1 MSSILYKNEEKM
13 KKTYIILALL
23 FISGCYQSSEDASLT
38 LEKKYNIYISKLSNE
53 QIEKN
58 LKMGLKP
65 IAIKDNVDVKGFANT
80 AGSLAMKNNFPDKNA
95 FLVEK
100 LINNGYF
107 VIGKT
112 NLSEWANFR
121 SSSSTSGWSSMGGQ
135 TINPYGEMR
144 TPCGSSSG
152 SGVVV
157 ATGLVDVAIG
167 TETNGSVS
175 CPSSVNGIVG
185 IKPTVGLV
193 SRSGIIPIS
202 STQDTAGPM
211 ANSVIMAA
219 SVLEII
225 AGKDPNDKATTLIPE
240 NFDFD
245 FTSNLQSS
253 TLNGKKLGLLPTGS
267 QDEDG
272 NLMLENI
279 KEMLQNAG
287 ATVVEIEDNRE
298 YPGPE
303 GLLVLLYEFKV
314 GLEDYLAT
322 SNSEIKT
329 LEGLIEFNEKNSEDV
344 LKHFDQSHFYD
355 SNLTDSQE
363 EEYKIALKRVLET
376 RNEIDE
382 FIMNYDIDALVG
394 LSWSPAWAIN
404 HDGGDDEAIANY
416 KFWVNGSYAAMAGYP
431 HITIPFDYIDNLP
444 IGMSFIGSKW
454 DDKKLIELA
463 YAAEKIINFQ
473 PKPNLK

>member
-1 MSSILYKNEEKM
+1 MRNFIL
-13 KKTYIILALL
+13 ILVILL
-23 FISGCYQSSEDASLT
+23 FAGCNKSDKNIDV
-38 LEKKYNIYISKLSNE
+38 EKNYNIYISKLSDE
-53 QIEKN
+53 EIAEN
-58 LKMGLKP
+58 LKNGLKP
-65 IAIKDNVDVKGFANT
+65 IAVKDNIDVVGFANT
-80 AGSLAMKNNFPDKNA
+80 AGSKALENNFPNKNA
-95 FLVEK
+95 FLVQK
-100 LINNGYF
+100 LIDNGYF

-121 SSSSTSGWSSMGGQ
+121 SSTSTSGWSSMGGQ

-211 ANSVIMAA
+211 ANSVSSAA
-219 SVLEII
+219 KILEII
-225 AGKDPNDKATTLIPE
+225 SGVDLNDPATLNIPEDFNFNFTSDLNDSSLAGKR
-240 NFDFD
+240 F
-245 FTSNLQSS
+245 
-253 TLNGKKLGLLPTGS
+253 GLLPTGS
-267 QDEDG
+267 MNSDG
-272 NLMLENI
+272 KLMLRKI
-279 KEMLQNAG
+279 RMMLEEAG
-287 ATVVEIEDNRE
+287 ATVIDIDDNRE

-303 GLLVLLYEFKV
+303 ELLVLLYEFKV
-314 GLEDYLAT
+314 GLEQYLAN
-322 SNSEIKT
+322 SNSEFKT
-329 LEGLIEFNEKNSEDV
+329 LDELIAFNEDNKDEV

-355 SNLTDSQE
+355 SNKTPSQK
-363 EEYKIALKRVLET
+363 EEYLFALERVLQT
-376 RNEIDE
+376 RDEIDS
-382 FIMNYDIDALVG
+382 FIKEYDIEALVG

-404 HDGGDDEAIANY
+404 HEGGDDEAIAEY

-431 HITIPFDYIDNLP
+431 HVTIPFEYVDNLP

-454 DDKKLIELA
+454 DDKKLIEFA
-463 YAAEKIINFQ
+463 YAAEKLIQFK
-473 PKPNLK
+473 PSPNL

>member
-1 MSSILYKNEEKM
+1 MKNIFLIISTILILNACNTKLDESSVE
-13 KKTYIILALL
+13 
-23 FISGCYQSSEDASLT
+23 S
-38 LEKKYNIYISKLSNE
+38 KYNIYISKLSDE
-53 QIEKN
+53 EIEKN
-58 LKMGLKP
+58 LQKGLKP
-65 IAIKDNVDVKGFANT
+65 IAVKDNIDVKGFANT
-80 AGSLAMKNNFPDKNA
+80 AGSLALKNNFPDNNA
-95 FLVEK
+95 FLIQK
-100 LINNGYF
+100 LIDSGYF

-193 SRSGIIPIS
+193 SRTGIIPIS

-211 ANSVIMAA
+211 ANSVTSAA
-219 SVLEII
+219 KVLEVI
-225 AGKDPNDKATTLIPE
+225 AGVDPNDPATLNIPE
-240 NFDFD
+240 DFNFNF
-245 FTSNLQSS
+245 SS
-253 TLNGKKLGLLPTGS
+253 DLNDSSLAGKRFGLLPTGS
-267 QDEDG
+267 MNSDG
-272 NLMLENI
+272 KLMLKKI
-279 KEMLQNAG
+279 RMMLEEAG
-287 ATVVEIEDNRE
+287 AVVVDIDDKRE

-303 GLLVLLYEFKV
+303 ELLVLLYEFKV
-314 GLEDYLAT
+314 GLEQYLAS
-322 SNSEIKT
+322 SNSEFKT
-329 LEGLIEFNEKNSEDV
+329 LDELIAFNEENKDDV

-355 SNLTDSQE
+355 SNKTSSQR
-363 EEYKIALKRVLET
+363 EEYLIALERVLQT
-376 RNEIDE
+376 RDEIDS
-382 FIMNYDIDALVG
+382 FIEEYNIEALVG

-404 HDGGDDEAIANY
+404 HDGGDDEAIAEY

-431 HITIPFDYIDNLP
+431 HVTIPFEYVDNLP

-454 DDKKLIELA
+454 DDKKLIEFA
-463 YAAEKIINFQ
+463 YAAEQLIQFK
-473 PKPNLK
+473 PSPNL

>member
-1 MSSILYKNEEKM
+1 MRNFIL
-13 KKTYIILALL
+13 ILVILL
-23 FISGCYQSSEDASLT
+23 FAGCNKSDKNIDV
-38 LEKKYNIYISKLSNE
+38 EKKYNIYISKLSDE
-53 QIEKN
+53 EIAEN
-58 LKMGLKP
+58 LKNGLKP
-65 IAIKDNVDVKGFANT
+65 IAVKDNIDVVGFANT
-80 AGSLAMKNNFPDKNA
+80 AGSKALENNFPNKNA
-95 FLVEK
+95 FLAQK
-100 LINNGYF
+100 LIDNGYF

-121 SSSSTSGWSSMGGQ
+121 SSTSTSGWSSMGGQ

-211 ANSVIMAA
+211 ANSVSSAA
-219 SVLEII
+219 KILEII
-225 AGKDPNDKATTLIPE
+225 SGVDLNDPATLNIPEDFNFNFTSDLNDSSLAGKR
-240 NFDFD
+240 F
-245 FTSNLQSS
+245 
-253 TLNGKKLGLLPTGS
+253 GLLPTGS
-267 QDEDG
+267 MNSDG
-272 NLMLENI
+272 KLMLKKI
-279 KEMLQNAG
+279 RIMLEEAG
-287 ATVVEIEDNRE
+287 ATVIDIDDNRE

-303 GLLVLLYEFKV
+303 ELLVLLYEFKV
-314 GLEDYLAT
+314 GLEQYLAS
-322 SNSEIKT
+322 SNSEFKT
-329 LEGLIEFNEKNSEDV
+329 LDELIAFNEDNKEEV

-355 SNLTDSQE
+355 SNETPSQK
-363 EEYKIALKRVLET
+363 EEYLLALERVLQT
-376 RNEIDE
+376 RDEIDS
-382 FIMNYDIDALVG
+382 FIKEYDIEALVG

-404 HDGGDDEAIANY
+404 HEGGDDEAIAEY

-431 HITIPFDYIDNLP
+431 HVTIPFEYVDNLP

-454 DDKKLIELA
+454 DDKKLIEFA
-463 YAAEKIINFQ
+463 YAAEKLIQFK
-473 PKPNLK
+473 PSPNL

>member
-1 MSSILYKNEEKM
+1 MRNFIFILV
-13 KKTYIILALL
+13 IL
-23 FISGCYQSSEDASLT
+23 FISGCSKSSENIDI
-38 LEKKYNIYISKLSNE
+38 EQKYNIYISKLSNE
-53 QIEKN
+53 QIEEN
-58 LKMGLKP
+58 LKKGLKP
-65 IAIKDNVDVKGFANT
+65 IAVKDNIDVVGFANT
-80 AGSLAMKNNFPDKNA
+80 AGSMALQNNFPEKNA
-95 FLVEK
+95 FLAQK
-100 LINNGYF
+100 LIDNGYF

-193 SRSGIIPIS
+193 SRTGIIPIS

-211 ANSVIMAA
+211 ANSVTSAA
-219 SVLEII
+219 KVLEVI
-225 AGKDPNDKATTLIPE
+225 AGVDPNDPATLNIPE
-240 NFDFD
+240 DFNFNFSADLND
-245 FTSNLQSS
+245 SS
-253 TLNGKKLGLLPTGS
+253 LAGKRFGLLPTGS
-267 QDEDG
+267 MNSDG
-272 NLMLENI
+272 KLMLKKI
-279 KEMLQNAG
+279 RMMLEEAG
-287 ATVVEIEDNRE
+287 AVVVDIDDKRE

-303 GLLVLLYEFKV
+303 ELLVLLYEFKV
-314 GLEDYLAT
+314 GLEQYLAS
-322 SNSEIKT
+322 SNSEFKT
-329 LEGLIEFNEKNSEDV
+329 LDELIAFNEKNKDDV

-355 SNLTDSQE
+355 SKETSSQK
-363 EEYKIALKRVLET
+363 EEYLIALERVLQT
-376 RNEIDE
+376 RDEIDS
-382 FIMNYDIDALVG
+382 FIEEYNIEALVG

-404 HDGGDDEAIANY
+404 HDGGDDEAIAEY

-431 HITIPFDYIDNLP
+431 HITIPFEYVDNLP

-454 DDKKLIELA
+454 DDKKLIEFA
-463 YAAEKIINFQ
+463 YAAEQLIQFK
-473 PKPNLK
+473 PSPNL

>member
-1 MSSILYKNEEKM
+1 MRNFIL
-13 KKTYIILALL
+13 ILLILL
-23 FISGCYQSSEDASLT
+23 FAGCNKSDKNIDV
-38 LEKKYNIYISKLSNE
+38 EKKYNIYISKLSDE
-53 QIEKN
+53 EIAEN
-58 LKMGLKP
+58 LKNGLKP
-65 IAIKDNVDVKGFANT
+65 IAVKDNIDVVGFANT
-80 AGSLAMKNNFPDKNA
+80 AGSKALENNFPNKNA
-95 FLVEK
+95 FLAQK
-100 LINNGYF
+100 LIDNGYF

-121 SSSSTSGWSSMGGQ
+121 SSTSTSGWSSMGGQ

-211 ANSVIMAA
+211 ANSVSSAA
-219 SVLEII
+219 KILEII
-225 AGKDPNDKATTLIPE
+225 SGVDLDDPATLNIPDDFNFNFTSDLNDSSLAGKR
-240 NFDFD
+240 F
-245 FTSNLQSS
+245 
-253 TLNGKKLGLLPTGS
+253 GLLPTGS
-267 QDEDG
+267 MNSDG
-272 NLMLENI
+272 KLMLKKI
-279 KEMLQNAG
+279 RIMLEEAG
-287 ATVVEIEDNRE
+287 ATVIDIDDNRE

-303 GLLVLLYEFKV
+303 ELLVLLYEFKV
-314 GLEDYLAT
+314 GLEQYLAS
-322 SNSEIKT
+322 SNSEFKT
-329 LEGLIEFNEKNSEDV
+329 LDELIAFNEDNKDEV

-355 SNLTDSQE
+355 SNDTPSQK
-363 EEYKIALKRVLET
+363 EEYLLALERVLQT
-376 RNEIDE
+376 RDEIDS
-382 FIMNYDIDALVG
+382 FIKKYDIEALVG

-404 HDGGDDEAIANY
+404 HEGGDDEAIAEY

-431 HITIPFDYIDNLP
+431 HVTIPFEYVDNLP

-454 DDKKLIELA
+454 DDKKLIEFA
-463 YAAEKIINFQ
+463 YAAEQLIQFK
-473 PKPNLK
+473 PSPNL

>member
-1 MSSILYKNEEKM
+1 MRNFIL
-13 KKTYIILALL
+13 ILVILL
-23 FISGCYQSSEDASLT
+23 FAGCNKSDKNIDV
-38 LEKKYNIYISKLSNE
+38 EKKYNIYISKLSDE
-53 QIEKN
+53 EIAEN
-58 LKMGLKP
+58 LKNGLKP
-65 IAIKDNVDVKGFANT
+65 IAVKDNIDVVGFANT
-80 AGSLAMKNNFPDKNA
+80 AGSKALENNFPNKNA
-95 FLVEK
+95 FLAQK
-100 LINNGYF
+100 LIDNGYF
-107 VIGKT
+107 VVGKT

-121 SSSSTSGWSSMGGQ
+121 SSTSTSGWSSMGGQ

-211 ANSVIMAA
+211 ANSVSSAA
-219 SVLEII
+219 KILEII
-225 AGKDPNDKATTLIPE
+225 SGVDLDDPATLNIPDDFNFNFTSDLNDASLAGKR
-240 NFDFD
+240 F
-245 FTSNLQSS
+245 
-253 TLNGKKLGLLPTGS
+253 GLLPTGS
-267 QDEDG
+267 MNSDG
-272 NLMLENI
+272 KLMLKKI
-279 KEMLQNAG
+279 RIMLEEAG
-287 ATVVEIEDNRE
+287 ATVIDIDDNRE

-303 GLLVLLYEFKV
+303 ELLVLLYEFKV
-314 GLEDYLAT
+314 GLEQYLAS
-322 SNSEIKT
+322 SNSEFKT
-329 LEGLIEFNEKNSEDV
+329 LDELIAFNEDNKDEV

-355 SNLTDSQE
+355 SNETPSQK
-363 EEYKIALKRVLET
+363 EEYLLALERVLQT
-376 RNEIDE
+376 RDEIDS
-382 FIMNYDIDALVG
+382 FIKEYDIEALVG

-404 HDGGDDEAIANY
+404 HEGGDDEAIAEY

-431 HITIPFDYIDNLP
+431 HVTIPFEYVDNLP

-454 DDKKLIELA
+454 DDKKLIEFA
-463 YAAEKIINFQ
+463 YAAEQLIQFK
-473 PKPNLK
+473 PSPNL

>member
-1 MSSILYKNEEKM
+1 MRNFIFILV
-13 KKTYIILALL
+13 IL
-23 FISGCYQSSEDASLT
+23 FISACSKSSENIDI
-38 LEKKYNIYISKLSNE
+38 EQKYNIYISKLSNE
-53 QIEKN
+53 QIEEN
-58 LKMGLKP
+58 LKKGLKP
-65 IAIKDNVDVKGFANT
+65 IAVKDNIDVVGFANT
-80 AGSLAMKNNFPDKNA
+80 AGSMALQNNFPEKNA
-95 FLVEK
+95 FLAQK
-100 LINNGYF
+100 LIDNGYF

-193 SRSGIIPIS
+193 SRTGIIPIS

-211 ANSVIMAA
+211 ANSVTSAA
-219 SVLEII
+219 KVLEVI
-225 AGKDPNDKATTLIPE
+225 AGVDPNDPATLNIPE
-240 NFDFD
+240 DFNFNF
-245 FTSNLQSS
+245 SS
-253 TLNGKKLGLLPTGS
+253 DLNDSSLAGKRFGLLPTGS
-267 QDEDG
+267 MNSDG
-272 NLMLENI
+272 KLMLKKI
-279 KEMLQNAG
+279 RMMLEEAG
-287 ATVVEIEDNRE
+287 AVVVDIDDKRE

-303 GLLVLLYEFKV
+303 ELLVLLYEFKI
-314 GLEDYLAT
+314 GLEQYLAS
-322 SNSEIKT
+322 SNSEFKT
-329 LEGLIEFNEKNSEDV
+329 LDELIAFNEENKDDV

-355 SNLTDSQE
+355 SNKTSSQR
-363 EEYKIALKRVLET
+363 EEYLIALERVLQT
-376 RNEIDE
+376 RDEIDS
-382 FIMNYDIDALVG
+382 FIEEYNIEALVG

-404 HDGGDDEAIANY
+404 HDGGDDEAIAEY

-431 HITIPFDYIDNLP
+431 HVTIPFEYVDNLP

-454 DDKKLIELA
+454 DDKKLIEFA
-463 YAAEKIINFQ
+463 YAAEQLIQFK
-473 PKPNLK
+473 PSPNL

>member
-1 MSSILYKNEEKM
+1 MRNFIFILV
-13 KKTYIILALL
+13 IL
-23 FISGCYQSSEDASLT
+23 FISACSKSSENIDI
-38 LEKKYNIYISKLSNE
+38 EQKYNIYISKLSNE
-53 QIEKN
+53 QIEEN
-58 LKMGLKP
+58 LKKGLKP
-65 IAIKDNVDVKGFANT
+65 IAVKDNIDVVGFANT
-80 AGSLAMKNNFPDKNA
+80 AGSMALQNNFPEKNA
-95 FLVEK
+95 FLAQK
-100 LINNGYF
+100 LIDSGYF

-193 SRSGIIPIS
+193 SRTGIIPIS

-211 ANSVIMAA
+211 ANSVTSAA
-219 SVLEII
+219 KVLEVI
-225 AGKDPNDKATTLIPE
+225 AGVDPNDPATLNIPE
-240 NFDFD
+240 DFNFNF
-245 FTSNLQSS
+245 SS
-253 TLNGKKLGLLPTGS
+253 DLNDSSLAGKRFGLLPTGS
-267 QDEDG
+267 MNSDG
-272 NLMLENI
+272 KLMLKKI
-279 KEMLQNAG
+279 RMMLEEAG
-287 ATVVEIEDNRE
+287 AVVVDIDDKRE

-303 GLLVLLYEFKV
+303 ELLVLLYEFKV
-314 GLEDYLAT
+314 GLEQYLAS
-322 SNSEIKT
+322 SNSEFKT
-329 LEGLIEFNEKNSEDV
+329 LDELIAFNEENKDDV

-355 SNLTDSQE
+355 SNKTSSQK
-363 EEYKIALKRVLET
+363 EEYLIALERVLQT
-376 RNEIDE
+376 RDEIDN
-382 FIMNYDIDALVG
+382 FIEEYNIEALVG

-404 HDGGDDEAIANY
+404 HDGGDDEAIAEY

-431 HITIPFDYIDNLP
+431 HVTIPFEYVDNLP

-454 DDKKLIELA
+454 DDKKLIEFA
-463 YAAEKIINFQ
+463 YAAEQLIQFK
-473 PKPNLK
+473 PSPNL

>member
-1 MSSILYKNEEKM
+1 M
-13 KKTYIILALL
+13 
-23 FISGCYQSSEDASLT
+23 
-38 LEKKYNIYISKLSNE
+38 
-53 QIEKN
+53 
-58 LKMGLKP
+58 
-65 IAIKDNVDVKGFANT
+65 KDNIDVVGFANT
-80 AGSLAMKNNFPDKNA
+80 AGSKALENNFPNKNA
-95 FLVEK
+95 FLAQK
-100 LINNGYF
+100 LIDNGYF

-121 SSSSTSGWSSMGGQ
+121 SSTSTSGWSSMGGQ

-211 ANSVIMAA
+211 ANSVSSAA
-219 SVLEII
+219 KILEII
-225 AGKDPNDKATTLIPE
+225 SGVDLNDPATLNIPEDFNFNFTSDLNDSSLAGKR
-240 NFDFD
+240 F
-245 FTSNLQSS
+245 
-253 TLNGKKLGLLPTGS
+253 GLLPTGS
-267 QDEDG
+267 MNSDG
-272 NLMLENI
+272 KLMLKKI
-279 KEMLQNAG
+279 RIMLEEAG
-287 ATVVEIEDNRE
+287 ATVIDIDDNRE

-303 GLLVLLYEFKV
+303 ELLVLLYEFKV
-314 GLEDYLAT
+314 GLEQYLAS
-322 SNSEIKT
+322 SNSELKT
-329 LEGLIEFNEKNSEDV
+329 LDELIAFNENNKDEV

-355 SNLTDSQE
+355 SNDTPSQK
-363 EEYKIALKRVLET
+363 EEYLLALERVLQT
-376 RNEIDE
+376 RDEIDS
-382 FIMNYDIDALVG
+382 FIKKYDIEALVG

-404 HDGGDDEAIANY
+404 HEGGDDEAIAEY

-431 HITIPFDYIDNLP
+431 HVTIPFEYVDNLP

-454 DDKKLIELA
+454 DDKKLIEFA
-463 YAAEKIINFQ
+463 YAAEQLIQFK
-473 PKPNLK
+473 PSPNL

>member
-1 MSSILYKNEEKM
+1 MRNFIL
-13 KKTYIILALL
+13 ILVILL
-23 FISGCYQSSEDASLT
+23 FAGCNKSDKNVDV
-38 LEKKYNIYISKLSNE
+38 EKKYNIYISKLSDE
-53 QIEKN
+53 EIAEN
-58 LKMGLKP
+58 LKNGLKP
-65 IAIKDNVDVKGFANT
+65 IAVKDNIDVVGFANT
-80 AGSLAMKNNFPDKNA
+80 AGSKALENNFPNKNA
-95 FLVEK
+95 FLAQK
-100 LINNGYF
+100 LIDNGYF

-121 SSSSTSGWSSMGGQ
+121 SSTSTSGWSSMGGQ

-211 ANSVIMAA
+211 ANSVSSAA
-219 SVLEII
+219 KILEII
-225 AGKDPNDKATTLIPE
+225 SGVDLDDPATLNIPDDFNFNFTSDLNDSSLAGKR
-240 NFDFD
+240 F
-245 FTSNLQSS
+245 
-253 TLNGKKLGLLPTGS
+253 GLLPTGS
-267 QDEDG
+267 MNSDG
-272 NLMLENI
+272 KLMLKKI
-279 KEMLQNAG
+279 RMMLEEAG
-287 ATVVEIEDNRE
+287 ATVIDIDDNRE

-303 GLLVLLYEFKV
+303 ELLVLLYEFKV
-314 GLEDYLAT
+314 GLEKYLAS
-322 SNSEIKT
+322 SNSEFKT
-329 LEGLIEFNEKNSEDV
+329 LDELIAFNEDNKDEV

-355 SNLTDSQE
+355 SNETPSQK
-363 EEYKIALKRVLET
+363 EEYLLALERVLQT
-376 RNEIDE
+376 RDEIDS
-382 FIMNYDIDALVG
+382 FIKKYDIEALVG

-404 HDGGDDEAIANY
+404 HEGGDDEAIAEY

-431 HITIPFDYIDNLP
+431 HVTIPFEYVDNLP

-454 DDKKLIELA
+454 DDKKLIEFA
-463 YAAEKIINFQ
+463 YAAEQLIQFK
-473 PKPNLK
+473 PSPNL

>member
-1 MSSILYKNEEKM
+1 MRNFIFILV
-13 KKTYIILALL
+13 IL
-23 FISGCYQSSEDASLT
+23 FISACSKSSENIDI
-38 LEKKYNIYISKLSNE
+38 EQKYNIYISKLSNE
-53 QIEKN
+53 QIEEN
-58 LKMGLKP
+58 LKKGLKP
-65 IAIKDNVDVKGFANT
+65 IAVKDNIDVVGFANT
-80 AGSLAMKNNFPDKNA
+80 AGSMALQNNFPEKNA
-95 FLVEK
+95 FLTQK
-100 LINNGYF
+100 LIDNGYF

-193 SRSGIIPIS
+193 SRTGIIPIS

-211 ANSVIMAA
+211 ANSVTSAA
-219 SVLEII
+219 KVLEVI
-225 AGKDPNDKATTLIPE
+225 AGIDPNDPA
-240 NFDFD
+240 
-245 FTSNLQSS
+245 
-253 TLNGKKLGLLPTGS
+253 TLNIPDNFNFNFSADLNGSSLAGKRFGLLPTGS
-267 QDEDG
+267 MNSDG
-272 NLMLENI
+272 KLMLKKI
-279 KEMLQNAG
+279 RMMLEEAG
-287 ATVVEIEDNRE
+287 AVVVDIDDKRE

-303 GLLVLLYEFKV
+303 ELLVLLYEFKV
-314 GLEDYLAT
+314 GLEKYLAS
-322 SNSEIKT
+322 SNSEFKT
-329 LEGLIEFNEKNSEDV
+329 LDELIAFNEENKDDV

-355 SNLTDSQE
+355 SNKTSSQK
-363 EEYKIALKRVLET
+363 EEYLIALERVLQT
-376 RNEIDE
+376 RDEIDS
-382 FIMNYDIDALVG
+382 FIEEYNIEALVG

-404 HDGGDDEAIANY
+404 HDGGDDEAIAEY

-431 HITIPFDYIDNLP
+431 HVTIPFEYVDNLP

-454 DDKKLIELA
+454 DDKKLIEFA
-463 YAAEKIINFQ
+463 YAAEQLIQFK
-473 PKPNLK
+473 PSPNL

>member
-1 MSSILYKNEEKM
+1 MRNFIL
-13 KKTYIILALL
+13 ILVILL
-23 FISGCYQSSEDASLT
+23 FAGCNKSDKNIDV
-38 LEKKYNIYISKLSNE
+38 EKKYNIYISKLSDE
-53 QIEKN
+53 EIAEN
-58 LKMGLKP
+58 LKNGLKP
-65 IAIKDNVDVKGFANT
+65 IAVKDNIDVVGFANT
-80 AGSLAMKNNFPDKNA
+80 AGSKALENNFPNKNA
-95 FLVEK
+95 FLAQK
-100 LINNGYF
+100 LIDNGYF
-107 VIGKT
+107 IIGKT

-121 SSSSTSGWSSMGGQ
+121 SSTSTSGWSSMGGQ

-211 ANSVIMAA
+211 ANSVSSAA
-219 SVLEII
+219 KILEII
-225 AGKDPNDKATTLIPE
+225 SGVDLNDPATLNIPEDFNFNFTSDLNDSSLAGKR
-240 NFDFD
+240 F
-245 FTSNLQSS
+245 
-253 TLNGKKLGLLPTGS
+253 GLLPTGS
-267 QDEDG
+267 MNSDG
-272 NLMLENI
+272 KLMLKKI
-279 KEMLQNAG
+279 RIMLEEAG
-287 ATVVEIEDNRE
+287 ATVIDIDDNRE

-303 GLLVLLYEFKV
+303 ELLVLLYEFKV
-314 GLEDYLAT
+314 GLEKYLAS
-322 SNSEIKT
+322 SNSEFKT
-329 LEGLIEFNEKNSEDV
+329 LDELIAFNEDNKDEV

-355 SNLTDSQE
+355 SNETPSQK
-363 EEYKIALKRVLET
+363 EEYLLALERVLQT
-376 RNEIDE
+376 RDEIDS
-382 FIMNYDIDALVG
+382 FIKKYDIEALVG

-404 HDGGDDEAIANY
+404 HEGGDDEAIAEY

-431 HITIPFDYIDNLP
+431 HVTIPFEYVDNLP

-454 DDKKLIELA
+454 DDKKLIEFA
-463 YAAEKIINFQ
+463 YAAEKLIQFK
-473 PKPNLK
+473 PSPNL

>member
-1 MSSILYKNEEKM
+1 M
-13 KKTYIILALL
+13 AL
-23 FISGCYQSSEDASLT
+23 Q
-38 LEKKYNIYISKLSNE
+38 
-53 QIEKN
+53 
-58 LKMGLKP
+58 
-65 IAIKDNVDVKGFANT
+65 
-80 AGSLAMKNNFPDKNA
+80 NNFPEKNA
-95 FLVEK
+95 FLTQK
-100 LINNGYF
+100 LIDNGYF

-193 SRSGIIPIS
+193 SRTGIIPIS

-211 ANSVIMAA
+211 ANSVTSAA
-219 SVLEII
+219 KVLEVI
-225 AGKDPNDKATTLIPE
+225 AGVDPNDPA
-240 NFDFD
+240 
-245 FTSNLQSS
+245 
-253 TLNGKKLGLLPTGS
+253 TLNIPDNFNFNFSADLNGSSLAGKRFGLLPTGS
-267 QDEDG
+267 MNSDG
-272 NLMLENI
+272 KLMLKKI
-279 KEMLQNAG
+279 RMMLEEAG
-287 ATVVEIEDNRE
+287 AVVVDIDDKRE

-303 GLLVLLYEFKV
+303 ELLVLLYEFKV
-314 GLEDYLAT
+314 GLEKYLAS
-322 SNSEIKT
+322 SNSEFKT
-329 LEGLIEFNEKNSEDV
+329 LDELIAFNEENKDDV

-355 SNLTDSQE
+355 SNKTSSQK
-363 EEYKIALKRVLET
+363 EEYLIALERVLQT
-376 RNEIDE
+376 RDEIDS
-382 FIMNYDIDALVG
+382 FIEEYNIEALVG

-404 HDGGDDEAIANY
+404 HDGGDDEAIAEY

-431 HITIPFDYIDNLP
+431 HVTIPFEYVDNLP

-454 DDKKLIELA
+454 DDKKLIEFA
-463 YAAEKIINFQ
+463 YAAEQLIQFK
-473 PKPNLK
+473 PSPNL

>member
-1 MSSILYKNEEKM
+1 MRNFIL
-13 KKTYIILALL
+13 ILVILL
-23 FISGCYQSSEDASLT
+23 FAGCNKSDKNIDV
-38 LEKKYNIYISKLSNE
+38 EKKYNIYISKLSDE
-53 QIEKN
+53 EIAEN
-58 LKMGLKP
+58 LKNGLKP
-65 IAIKDNVDVKGFANT
+65 IAVKDNIDVVGFANT
-80 AGSLAMKNNFPDKNA
+80 AGSKALENNFPNKNA
-95 FLVEK
+95 FLAQK
-100 LINNGYF
+100 LIDNGYF

-121 SSSSTSGWSSMGGQ
+121 SSTSTSGWSSMGGQ

-211 ANSVIMAA
+211 ANSVSSAA
-219 SVLEII
+219 KILEII
-225 AGKDPNDKATTLIPE
+225 SGVDLDDPATLNIPDDFNFNFTSDLNDSSLAGKR
-240 NFDFD
+240 F
-245 FTSNLQSS
+245 
-253 TLNGKKLGLLPTGS
+253 GLLPTGS
-267 QDEDG
+267 MNSDG
-272 NLMLENI
+272 KLMLKKI
-279 KEMLQNAG
+279 RIMLEEAG
-287 ATVVEIEDNRE
+287 ATVIDIDDNRE

-303 GLLVLLYEFKV
+303 ELLVLLYEFKV
-314 GLEDYLAT
+314 GLEQYLAN
-322 SNSEIKT
+322 SNSEFKT
-329 LEGLIEFNEKNSEDV
+329 LDELIAFNEDNKDEV

-355 SNLTDSQE
+355 SNKTPSQK
-363 EEYKIALKRVLET
+363 EEYLLALERVLQT
-376 RNEIDE
+376 RDEIDS
-382 FIMNYDIDALVG
+382 FIKEYDIEALVG

-404 HDGGDDEAIANY
+404 HEGGDDEAIAEY

-431 HITIPFDYIDNLP
+431 HVTIPFEYVDNLP

-454 DDKKLIELA
+454 DDKKLIEFA
-463 YAAEKIINFQ
+463 YAAEQLIQFK
-473 PKPNLK
+473 PSPNL

>member
-1 MSSILYKNEEKM
+1 MRNFIL
-13 KKTYIILALL
+13 ILVILL
-23 FISGCYQSSEDASLT
+23 FAGCNKSDKNIDV
-38 LEKKYNIYISKLSNE
+38 EKKYNIYISKLSDE
-53 QIEKN
+53 EIAEN
-58 LKMGLKP
+58 LKNGLKP
-65 IAIKDNVDVKGFANT
+65 IAVKDNIDVVGFANT
-80 AGSLAMKNNFPDKNA
+80 AGSKALENNFPNKNA
-95 FLVEK
+95 FLAQK
-100 LINNGYF
+100 LIDNGYF

-121 SSSSTSGWSSMGGQ
+121 SSTSTSGWSSMGGQ

-211 ANSVIMAA
+211 ANSVSSAA
-219 SVLEII
+219 KILEII
-225 AGKDPNDKATTLIPE
+225 SGVDLDDPATLNIPDDFNFNFTSDLNDSSLAGKR
-240 NFDFD
+240 F
-245 FTSNLQSS
+245 
-253 TLNGKKLGLLPTGS
+253 GLLPTGS
-267 QDEDG
+267 MNSDG
-272 NLMLENI
+272 KLMLKKI
-279 KEMLQNAG
+279 RIMLEEAG
-287 ATVVEIEDNRE
+287 ATVIDIDDNRE

-303 GLLVLLYEFKV
+303 ELLVLLYEFKV
-314 GLEDYLAT
+314 GLEQYLAS
-322 SNSEIKT
+322 SNSEFKT
-329 LEGLIEFNEKNSEDV
+329 LDELIAFNEDNKDEV

-355 SNLTDSQE
+355 SNDTPSQK
-363 EEYKIALKRVLET
+363 EEYLLALKRVLQT
-376 RNEIDE
+376 RDEIDS
-382 FIMNYDIDALVG
+382 FIKKYDIEALVG

-404 HDGGDDEAIANY
+404 HEGGDDEAIAEY

-431 HITIPFDYIDNLP
+431 HVTIPFEYVDNLP

-454 DDKKLIELA
+454 DDKKLIEFA
-463 YAAEKIINFQ
+463 YAAEQLIQFK
-473 PKPNLK
+473 PSPNL

>member
-1 MSSILYKNEEKM
+1 MRNFIFILV
-13 KKTYIILALL
+13 IL
-23 FISGCYQSSEDASLT
+23 FICGCSKSNENIDIEQ
-38 LEKKYNIYISKLSNE
+38 KYNIYISKLSNE
-53 QIEKN
+53 QIEEN
-58 LKMGLKP
+58 LKKGLKP
-65 IAIKDNVDVKGFANT
+65 IAVKDNIDVVGFANT
-80 AGSLAMKNNFPDKNA
+80 AGSMALQNNFPEKNA
-95 FLVEK
+95 FLAQK
-100 LINNGYF
+100 LIDSGYF

-193 SRSGIIPIS
+193 SRTGIIPIS

-211 ANSVIMAA
+211 ANSVTSAA
-219 SVLEII
+219 KVLEVI
-225 AGKDPNDKATTLIPE
+225 AGVDPNDPATLNIPE
-240 NFDFD
+240 DFNFNF
-245 FTSNLQSS
+245 SS
-253 TLNGKKLGLLPTGS
+253 DLNDSSLAGKRFGLLPTGS
-267 QDEDG
+267 MNSDG
-272 NLMLENI
+272 KLMLKKI
-279 KEMLQNAG
+279 RMMLEEAG
-287 ATVVEIEDNRE
+287 AVVVDIDDKRE

-303 GLLVLLYEFKV
+303 ELLVLLYEFKV
-314 GLEDYLAT
+314 GLEQYLAS
-322 SNSEIKT
+322 SNSEFKT
-329 LEGLIEFNEKNSEDV
+329 LDELIAFNEENKDDV

-355 SNLTDSQE
+355 SNKTSSQK
-363 EEYKIALKRVLET
+363 EEYLIALERVLQT
-376 RNEIDE
+376 RDEIDS
-382 FIMNYDIDALVG
+382 FIEEYNIEALVG

-404 HDGGDDEAIANY
+404 HDGGDDEAIAEY

-431 HITIPFDYIDNLP
+431 HVTIPFEYVDNLP

-454 DDKKLIELA
+454 DDKKLIEFA
-463 YAAEKIINFQ
+463 YAAEQLIQFK
-473 PKPNLK
+473 PSPNL

>member
-1 MSSILYKNEEKM
+1 MRNFIFILV
-13 KKTYIILALL
+13 IL
-23 FISGCYQSSEDASLT
+23 FICGCSKSNENIDIEQ
-38 LEKKYNIYISKLSNE
+38 KYNIYISKLSNE
-53 QIEKN
+53 QIEEN
-58 LKMGLKP
+58 LKKGLKP
-65 IAIKDNVDVKGFANT
+65 IAVKDNIDVVGFANT
-80 AGSLAMKNNFPDKNA
+80 AGSMALQNNFPEKNA
-95 FLVEK
+95 FLAQK
-100 LINNGYF
+100 LIDSGYF

-193 SRSGIIPIS
+193 SRTGIIPIS

-211 ANSVIMAA
+211 ANSVTSAA
-219 SVLEII
+219 KVLEVI
-225 AGKDPNDKATTLIPE
+225 AGVDPNDPATLNIPE
-240 NFDFD
+240 DFNFNF
-245 FTSNLQSS
+245 SS
-253 TLNGKKLGLLPTGS
+253 DLNDSSLAGKRFGLLPTGS
-267 QDEDG
+267 MNSDG
-272 NLMLENI
+272 KLMLKKI
-279 KEMLQNAG
+279 RMMLEEAG
-287 ATVVEIEDNRE
+287 AVVVDIDDKRE

-303 GLLVLLYEFKV
+303 ELLVLLYEFKV
-314 GLEDYLAT
+314 GLEQYLAS
-322 SNSEIKT
+322 SNSEFKT
-329 LEGLIEFNEKNSEDV
+329 LDELIAFNEENKDDV

-355 SNLTDSQE
+355 SNKTSSQK
-363 EEYKIALKRVLET
+363 EEYLIALERVLQT
-376 RNEIDE
+376 RDEIDS
-382 FIMNYDIDALVG
+382 FIEEYNIDALVG

-404 HDGGDDEAIANY
+404 HDGGDDEAIAEY

-431 HITIPFDYIDNLP
+431 HVTIPFEYVDNLP

-454 DDKKLIELA
+454 DDKKLIEFA
-463 YAAEKIINFQ
+463 YAAEQLIQFK
-473 PKPNLK
+473 PSPNL